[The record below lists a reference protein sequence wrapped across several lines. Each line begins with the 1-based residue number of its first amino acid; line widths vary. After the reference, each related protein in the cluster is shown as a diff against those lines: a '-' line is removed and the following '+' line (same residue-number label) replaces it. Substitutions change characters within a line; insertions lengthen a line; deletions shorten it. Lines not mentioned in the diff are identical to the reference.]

1 MKKFLLSAAMAV
13 ACTLG
18 CLAAN
23 GNSKIV
29 TDTIDSKLLGAKRA
43 YTVLLPESFD
53 TDSRREDPV
62 LYLLHG
68 MYGVNDD
75 WTVQGNLKSVYDRL
89 IGSHEIGEMVIVMP
103 DAGGQDPSRQPNG
116 YFDIP
121 GWNYE
126 QFFFTELM
134 PEVEKRYR
142 IKGDRTH
149 RALAGLSMGGGG
161 TTVYAQRHPDMF
173 GSAYA
178 MSALMSLPGDRNG
191 DNNDPQGLIG
201 KFNKSVVDHDCV
213 KFVEEA
219 DDARKAALRSV
230 KWFVDCGD
238 DDFLLNCNLDFYRAM
253 RRQGIPCEMRVRD
266 GGHDWEYWH
275 TALYTALPFAFR
287 NFSK

>member
-1 MKKFLLSAAMAV
+1 MKKFLLSAAIAV

-53 TDSRREDPV
+53 TDSRREYPV

-103 DAGGQDPSRQPNG
+103 DAGGQDTSRQPNG

>member
-1 MKKFLLSAAMAV
+1 M
-13 ACTLG
+13 
-18 CLAAN
+18 
-23 GNSKIV
+23 
-29 TDTIDSKLLGAKRA
+29 LGAKRA

-53 TDSRREDPV
+53 TDSRREYPV

-178 MSALMSLPGDRNG
+178 MSALMSLSGDRNG